1 MYINTTMAEKKPD
14 PASTPKPDAQ
24 YQKMFTLLK
33 ALEQKVNNLNREVE
47 LIKGEYIRK
56 LSSMKKD
63 MRNVNEEMI
72 DNKSVVSKLD
82 KKMGLIIQELKTF
95 ADKREFDV
103 IQKYLEYVNPMKFVT
118 QEQFDKLREEIKKDG
133 RDAK

>member
-1 MYINTTMAEKKPD
+1 
-14 PASTPKPDAQ
+14 
-24 YQKMFTLLK
+24 MFTLLK

-56 LSSMKKD
+56 LSSMKKE

-95 ADKREFDV
+95 ADKRQFDV